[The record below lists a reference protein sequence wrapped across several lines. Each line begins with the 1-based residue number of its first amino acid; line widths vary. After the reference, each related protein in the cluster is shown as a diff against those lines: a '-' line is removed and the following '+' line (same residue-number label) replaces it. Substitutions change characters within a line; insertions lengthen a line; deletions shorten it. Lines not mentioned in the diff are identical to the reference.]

1 MPAGAVLPATSIATT
16 PVRDDGLLASLHPVR
31 VTEPCPTST
40 STPNGSQQSLAVST
54 ALESVLG
61 QVLAYGGEHVDE
73 FGGYG
78 LVWDGPRH
86 AAVFAAFASDLS
98 PHRAALATI
107 VSDPKDLI
115 VCQVAVSER
124 VARALMAKLMDDLQG
139 RFASIGIGPSG
150 LSIVLMPDEQAL
162 ADALKNDYGDAVT
175 VSFCSAA
182 VPCTYPA
189 A

>member
-1 MPAGAVLPATSIATT
+1 MSCVVGSCGANQPRATTPIAASDVVTTTASGAMPAGAVLPATSIATT

-107 VSDPKDLI
+107 VSDPKGPRKNYL
-115 VCQVAVSER
+115 STSGGRER
-124 VARALMAKLMDDLQG
+124 CGAALTDVGED
-139 RFASIGIGPSG
+139 RVVPS
-150 LSIVLMPDEQAL
+150 QAL
-162 ADALKNDYGDAVT
+162 RT
-175 VSFCSAA
+175 
-182 VPCTYPA
+182 
-189 A
+189 